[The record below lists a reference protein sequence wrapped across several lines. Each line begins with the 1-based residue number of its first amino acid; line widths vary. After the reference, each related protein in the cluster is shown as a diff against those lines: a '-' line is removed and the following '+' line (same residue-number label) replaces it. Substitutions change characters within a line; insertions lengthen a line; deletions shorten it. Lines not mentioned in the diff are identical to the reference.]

1 MPQFTDKHTSI
12 VNLSQLIESTGF
24 SQKQLEQFLQQNNLP
39 LNVMENPSGNFSLQ
53 QEFALIHLLIKHA
66 NNPQL
71 GLIAGQCYRLNT
83 FGPLGLAVTSVATF
97 KGAIELFIQY
107 LDITYTPFDVSFGVT
122 DTWGYVEFSENE
134 PLGELY
140 TYYRDRDL
148 SFSITAIKDIYP
160 DAYPHTKKRLELS
173 TPPPENPEIYERFF
187 DCPIDFNQKNNR
199 FLFDRK
205 ALNLPL
211 PQANK
216 LNLKIFTAQCDEE
229 LKARKKTY
237 CFSEEIRQEIE
248 SLSKRHIPTQEEIAD
263 KLNITTRTI
272 RRKLASENLTYQ
284 QLLREVLKQR
294 ATNLLK
300 NTNLS
305 IEEIGNQ
312 IGYSESAA
320 FIRAFRRWTKKTPLQ
335 IRKTSR

>member
-1 MPQFTDKHTSI
+1 MPQFTDKRTSI
-12 VNLSQLIESTGF
+12 VNLSQLIESTNF
-24 SQKQLEQFLQQNNLP
+24 SKKQLNQFLRQKQLP
-39 LNVMENPSGNFSLQ
+39 LDTMENPSSHLSLE
-53 QEFALIHLLIKHA
+53 QEFSLIHLLMKHA

-83 FGPLGLAVTSVATF
+83 FGPLGLAVTSVANF

-107 LDITYTPFDVSFGVT
+107 LDITYTPFNVSFGVT

-134 PLGELY
+134 PLGNLY

-160 DAYPHTKKRLELS
+160 DAYPHTKKRLEL
-173 TPPPENPEIYERFF
+173 TNPAPKNPEIYTTFF
-187 DCPIDFNQKNNR
+187 DCPVDFNQKSNR

-205 ALNLPL
+205 ALDLPL

-229 LKARKKTY
+229 LEDRKKVHSY
-237 CFSEEIRQEIE
+237 SEEIRQEIE
-248 SLSKRHIPTQEEIAD
+248 SLFKNHIPTQEEIAD
-263 KLNITTRTI
+263 TLNITTRTM
-272 RRKLASENLTYQ
+272 RRKLAYENCTFQ
-284 QLLREVLKQR
+284 QLLNETLEQR
-294 ATNLLK
+294 ATNFLK
-300 NTNLS
+300 NTRLS

-312 IGYSESAA
+312 MGYSESAA
-320 FIRAFRRWTKKTPLQ
+320 FIRAFRRWTGKTPFQ
-335 IRKTSR
+335 VRKFSH